1 MALGVDPATR
11 ARRLGFDPDDPDQS
25 LYLRPTWLIG
35 GRAAAR
41 GCAEGVAAPLAGG
54 PTAFAACDLIR
65 RRGGDVAATLYD
77 LRGLRA
83 WARRRGAAA
92 VAAVEERL
100 ARLTAPRPSFAGL
113 PLDRPLIMGVIN
125 VTPDSF
131 SDGGDF
137 ADPGAAVEAGRLLLA
152 DGADIL
158 DVGGESTRPGATPVG
173 VEEELARV
181 LPVVRALAQAGAV
194 VSIDSRQP
202 AVMAAAAEAGARIIN
217 DVSALTGAPD
227 SLATAAR
234 EPAAVVLMHM
244 QGDPRTMQADPRY
257 TDVAL
262 DVYDYLAARVAACR
276 AAGIAPE
283 RIAVD
288 PGIGFG
294 KTLDHNLDLLA
305 GLTLFHGLG
314 AALLLGVSR
323 KGFISKLS
331 RGEPAKERLAG
342 SLAAGL
348 AGLDQ
353 GVHILR
359 VHDVAA
365 TAQARAVW
373 QALAGGGRG

>member
-1 MALGVDPATR
+1 MTTEGGIGGMLSPR
-11 ARRLGFDPDDPDQS
+11 NLSF
-25 LYLRPTWLIG
+25 YLRPTALIA

-41 GCAEGVAAPLAGG
+41 ACAAGVALPLAGG
-54 PTAFAACDLIR
+54 PAAFAACELVLR
-65 RRGGDVAATLYD
+65 PGLAVAATPYD

-100 ARLTAPRPSFAGL
+100 ARLTAPRPDFAGL
-113 PLDRPLIMGVIN
+113 SLDRPLIMGVIN

-137 ADPGAAVEAGRLLLA
+137 AGPGAAIAQGRRLLA
-152 DGADIL
+152 EGADIL
-158 DVGGESTRPGATPVG
+158 DIGGESTRPGATPVG

-181 LPVVRALAQAGAV
+181 LPVVRALAEAGAV

-202 AVMAAAAEAGARIIN
+202 AVMAAAVAAGARIVN
-217 DVSALTGAPD
+217 DVSALTAAPD

-234 EPAAVVLMHM
+234 SGAAVVLMHM
-244 QGDPRTMQADPRY
+244 RGDPPTMQADPRY
-257 TDVAL
+257 ADVAL
-262 DVYDYLAARVAACR
+262 DIYDYLAARVAACR

-294 KTLDHNLDLLA
+294 KTLDHNIDLLA

-314 AALLLGVSR
+314 CPLLLGVSR

-331 RGEPAKERLAG
+331 RGEPAKERVAG

-353 GVHILR
+353 GVQILR
-359 VHDVAA
+359 VHDVAE
-365 TAQARAVW
+365 TFQARAMW
-373 QALAGGGRG
+373 QALAAGGRG

>member
-1 MALGVDPATR
+1 G
-11 ARRLGFDPDDPDQS
+11 
-25 LYLRPTWLIG
+25 LIG

-41 GCAEGVAAPLAGG
+41 ACAAGAPAPLAGG
-54 PTAFAACDLIR
+54 PVAFAACELLWR
-65 RRGGDVAATLYD
+65 HGGDVAATLHD

-92 VAAVEERL
+92 VAAVDERL
-100 ARLTAPRPSFAGL
+100 ARLTAPRPDFAGL
-113 PLDRPLIMGVIN
+113 SLDRPLIMGVIN

-137 ADPGAAVEAGRLLLA
+137 ADPGAAVEAGRRLVA
-152 DGADIL
+152 EGADIL
-158 DVGGESTRPGATPVG
+158 DIGGESTRPGATPVG
-173 VEEELARV
+173 DEEELARV
-181 LPVVRALAQAGAV
+181 LPVVRVLAGSGAV
-194 VSIDSRQP
+194 VSIDSRHP
-202 AVMAAAAEAGARIIN
+202 AVMAAAVAAGARIIN

-234 EPAAVVLMHM
+234 SGAAVVLMHM
-244 QGDPRTMQADPRY
+244 RGDPLTMQADPRY
-257 TDVAL
+257 ADVAL
-262 DVYDYLAARVAACR
+262 DIYDYLAARVAACR
-276 AAGIAPE
+276 AVGIVPE
-283 RIAVD
+283 RVAVD

-294 KTLDHNLDLLA
+294 KTHDHNIDVMA
-305 GLTLFHGLG
+305 GLTLYHGLG
-314 AALLLGVSR
+314 CPLLLGVSR
-323 KGFISKLS
+323 KGFIAKLS

-373 QALAGGGRG
+373 QAVAAGGRG